1 MAEKKITWQDGSN
14 QQVTLEAPAWTGSQK
29 VTVKTPENVN
39 EERAMDIIFYSK
51 NDVSKSATLHLV
63 QDGATFEASP
73 RTLVFKAD
81 VIESKTIEV
90 TTNVSSGD
98 LVTLSTPANFDISK
112 SGLVDG
118 VITITVTPKSKNE
131 TGAVILNTLYVR
143 LGGISLVVILRQESE
158 YIVSTS
164 YKDYRLTSPK
174 FYLTSAA
181 SQDETSGVLI
191 TSSTV
196 IPASEFGIF
205 VKADSVQRTRVD
217 HMSSGIDVETQ
228 ETLSPEQTVA
238 VGCEVSLPGYV
249 RIRVVEPFQVA
260 LLVGG
265 WSLFFGGNSLGTI
278 IRDSGNAKI
287 SYDVSPEVDLMPA
300 TLTKVVVD
308 SCSAQG
314 NKVDSY
320 TDLQDVVPSQSFN
333 SGSTYDFLY
342 SADATRTLEFTC
354 RGTANYTSG
363 SSRIENVPL
372 KFALESSESF
382 SIVSQT
388 PGNSGTGVSSS
399 QVVIKTLAENDGV
412 MPLSD
417 TCYVGTILEDTP
429 NEDNSVYV
437 FFVSQ
442 KVKLIDK
449 PKYTI
454 AFEVEVTEI
463 YDRIYRI
470 RVYEGEWT
478 TIPATSV
485 PDALYITVSYTPFGQ
500 GVLNKNVTLSGL
512 KVIEEIGTT
521 TNGEPWDNLQI
532 VSVNGSN
539 SGRYESINAYYMW
552 LD

>member
-81 VIESKTIEV
+81 VIESKTLEV

-131 TGAVILNTLYVR
+131 TGAVIFNTLYVR
-143 LGGISLVVILRQESE
+143 LGGITLVVNLRQESE

-174 FYLTSAA
+174 FYLISAA

-191 TSSTV
+191 TSDTV

-228 ETLSPEQTVA
+228 ETLSPEQSVA
-238 VGCEVSLPGYV
+238 VGCEVNVTGSY
-249 RIRVVEPFQVA
+249 RRTRVVEPYNVVY
-260 LLVGG
+260 LVHGFA
-265 WSLFFGGNSLGTI
+265 LFFGDTLGTT
-278 IRDSGNAKI
+278 IREAGTAKI
-287 SYDVSPEVDLMPA
+287 TYDIAPEVDSIPE

-342 SADATRTLEFTC
+342 TADATRTLEFTC
-354 RGTANYTSG
+354 RGVAEYTSG
-363 SSRIENVPL
+363 SRRDENVPL

-388 PGNSGTGVSSS
+388 PGNSGTGASPS
-399 QVVIKTLAENDGV
+399 QVVIKTLAENDGA
-412 MPLSD
+412 MPLRD
-417 TCYVGTILEDTP
+417 TCYVGTILEGTP
-429 NEDNSVYV
+429 NEGNSVYV

-442 KVKLIDK
+442 KLKPIDK
-449 PKYTI
+449 PNYTL
-454 AFEVEVTEI
+454 AFDEEVTGI
-463 YDRIYRI
+463 NDRIYRV
-470 RVYEGEWT
+470 RVYEGEGT
-478 TIPATSV
+478 TTPATSV
-485 PDALYITVSYTPFGQ
+485 PDTLHIAVSYTPPGQ
-500 GVLNKNVTLSGL
+500 SVLNKIVTLSG
-512 KVIEEIGTT
+512 VGIIGEIGTT
-521 TNGEPWDNLQI
+521 TNGEAWYSLQI
-532 VSVNGSN
+532 TNVNGY
-539 SGRYESINAYYMW
+539 SGGSYESENAYYTW
-552 LD
+552 QD

>member
-14 QQVTLEAPAWTGSQK
+14 QQVTLEAPAWTGSLK
-29 VTVKTPENVN
+29 VTIKTPENLN
-39 EERAMDIIFYSK
+39 KERAMDIIFYSK
-51 NDVSKSATLHLV
+51 SDVSKSATLHLV
-63 QDGATFEASP
+63 QDEATIEVSP

-98 LVTLSTPANFDISK
+98 LITISTPENFDITK
-112 SGLVDG
+112 SALVDG

-131 TGAVILNTLYVR
+131 TGAVIENALYIRLSGRSLYVK
-143 LGGISLVVILRQESE
+143 LQQDSE

-191 TSSTV
+191 TSDTV

-228 ETLSPEQTVA
+228 ETLSPEQTVD
-238 VGCEVSLPGYV
+238 VGCEVSFPGYV

-265 WSLFFGGNSLGTI
+265 WSLFFGGNSLGTT

-287 SYDVSPEVDLMPA
+287 SYDVSPEVDLMPE
-300 TLTKVVVD
+300 TLSKVVVD

-320 TDLQDVVPSQSFN
+320 TDFQDVVPSQSFDK
-333 SGSTYDFLY
+333 GSIYNFLY
-342 SADATRTLEFTC
+342 SADASRTFGFTC
-354 RGTANYTSG
+354 RGVAVYTSG
-363 SSRIENVPL
+363 SRRDENVPL
-372 KFALESSESF
+372 KFALSGSESF

-412 MPLSD
+412 MPLTE
-417 TCYVGTILEDTP
+417 TCYVSTILEDTP
-429 NEDNSVYV
+429 TEGNSVFV

-442 KVKLIDK
+442 ELKLIDK
-449 PKYTI
+449 PIYTI
-454 AFEVEVTEI
+454 AFEEI
-463 YDRIYRI
+463 ITGINDRIYRVRI
-470 RVYEGEWT
+470 YEGEGT
-478 TIPATSV
+478 TTPAISG
-485 PDALYITVSYTPFGQ
+485 PDTLYITVAYDVPGHGHLTKIIVFDVGS
-500 GVLNKNVTLSGL
+500 
-512 KVIEEIGTT
+512 VIGEIGTT
-521 TNGEPWDNLQI
+521 INGEAWSGLRI
-532 VSVNGSN
+532 GSVNGREG
-539 SGRYESINAYYMW
+539 GRYESENACYLW
-552 LD
+552 QN